1 MLRKEI
7 LMLQNVKLK
16 DKLHAFETDQDYVEP
31 ITVDGVTL
39 DYANASYIIRE
50 FNTIT
55 DFKYDQEVSK
65 PEYIRAQD
73 NKVVGVEVKTTIT
86 LHGYGARQATI
97 FKPISSMNKI
107 ENTIKS
113 AETIGFVRC
122 VRMFN
127 MYIPK
132 KIVKH
137 AAMIQKES

>member
-1 MLRKEI
+1 
-7 LMLQNVKLK
+7 MLQNVKLK

-86 LHGYGARQATI
+86 LHGYGARRLQYL
-97 FKPISSMNKI
+97 SLL
-107 ENTIKS
+107 
-113 AETIGFVRC
+113 
-122 VRMFN
+122 
-127 MYIPK
+127 
-132 KIVKH
+132 
-137 AAMIQKES
+137 AA